1 MFIVIWVW
9 VFSVLI
15 NQMIKGFDRTV
26 HSLFI
31 VEDCNILVTYFLD
44 LFLEEI
50 CGLMPVWC
58 LVFVPREFDHIIVV
72 LCWSPLSNMSRCSP
86 YPPLGYV
93 WKGVCGEALVELVIK
108 VKREW
113 AAAEKERKKEKRKQR
128 KKKKEKTREKRKIKK
143 KEQSSDKRNWSGWNA
158 IDWEKSDHQ
167 KKREYEPQK
176 LENFN
181 LSEELEQHIVSES
194 LGHSFYNGENFN
206 RRKPCSF
213 PCCCHKLHDDG
224 NIIWTEFLPQ
234 KHMDPKVQTTPNRME
249 KFEMDAT
256 PDKVH
261 IFPTSGL
268 CEYVAQ
274 GMDPRPGW
282 MLCHSASQRATNEGA
297 TETVPMT
304 CITESHS
311 LHESQLRE
319 LLENWVP
326 DPQLSEHTEFDDQEW
341 LFETRSVQKNT
352 TEWSKP
358 ISDDLRHGS
367 STLYPYAR
375 YLPKAD
381 LYALPFTI
389 IF

>member
-1 MFIVIWVW
+1 
-9 VFSVLI
+9 
-15 NQMIKGFDRTV
+15 MIF
-26 HSLFI
+26 
-31 VEDCNILVTYFLD
+31 
-44 LFLEEI
+44 
-50 CGLMPVWC
+50 
-58 LVFVPREFDHIIVV
+58 
-72 LCWSPLSNMSRCSP
+72 
-86 YPPLGYV
+86 YPCPS
-93 WKGVCGEALVELVIK
+93 K

-224 NIIWTEFLPQ
+224 YHVCSFSLKLAAIFRSFFFFLLIFLRMIKSCLFVIVPGNIIWTEFLPQ

-304 CITESHS
+304 CITENHS